1 MIETTNLTNTA
12 YDLERYRDADDV
24 RAFLRTF
31 SLDGLEVM
39 PWGENT
45 LSFLPPDAV
54 PGLHLGYFPCWVD
67 FYRGQEEPVL
77 REFGS
82 MQAAYDRFGG
92 ETPEAIVEFFRR
104 QMDFAESL
112 HVKYVVFH
120 VSDVSIRETV
130 SYRFEHTDEEVID
143 ASAEVL
149 NRAMEGRAYSFELLL
164 ENLWWPGFTFTRPEM
179 TRRMLDGIGYPR
191 TGIMLDVG
199 HLMHTNLDLTGE
211 RDGAAYVLR
220 QMDAHGALASRVR
233 GLHMNFGATGDAVR
247 AMLRA
252 GVPQDGDYW
261 TRLGNAYEWILKI
274 DPHRPFE
281 TPAAAALIREIQPAY
296 LTHEFITESRAQHE
310 AFLKTQRTAAHLA

>member
-1 MIETTNLTNTA
+1 MIETTNLTNTV

-130 SYRFEHTDEEVID
+130 SYRFEHGEC
-143 ASAEVL
+143 S
-149 NRAMEGRAYSFELLL
+149 YS
-164 ENLWWPGFTFTRPEM
+164 
-179 TRRMLDGIGYPR
+179 I
-191 TGIMLDVG
+191 
-199 HLMHTNLDLTGE
+199 
-211 RDGAAYVLR
+211 
-220 QMDAHGALASRVR
+220 
-233 GLHMNFGATGDAVR
+233 
-247 AMLRA
+247 
-252 GVPQDGDYW
+252 
-261 TRLGNAYEWILKI
+261 
-274 DPHRPFE
+274 
-281 TPAAAALIREIQPAY
+281 
-296 LTHEFITESRAQHE
+296 
-310 AFLKTQRTAAHLA
+310 

>member
-1 MIETTNLTNTA
+1 MIETTNLTNTV

-24 RAFLRTF
+24 RAFLRAF

-39 PWGENT
+39 PWGENA

-67 FYRGQEEPVL
+67 FYRGREEAVL
-77 REFGS
+77 REFGT

-92 ETPEAIVEFFRR
+92 EAPEAIVDFFRR
-104 QMDFAESL
+104 QLDFAEAL

-130 SYRFEHTDEEVID
+130 SYRFAHTDEEVID

-149 NRAMEGRAYSFELLL
+149 NRAMAGRTYSFELLL

-179 TRRMLDGIGYPR
+179 TRRLLDAVRYPR
-191 TGIMLDVG
+191 TGVMLDTG
-199 HLMHTNLDLTGE
+199 HLLHTELSLTGE
-211 RDGAAYVLR
+211 CDGAAYILL

-233 GLHMNFGATGDAVR
+233 GLHLNFGATGDAVR
-247 AMLRA
+247 AMLNA
-252 GVPQDGDYW
+252 HASQDGDYW

-281 TPAAAALIREIQPAY
+281 TSSAAELIREIQPAY

-310 AFLKTQRTAAHLA
+310 AFLKTQRAAARLS

>member
-1 MIETTNLTNTA
+1 MIETTNLTNTT

-24 RAFLRTF
+24 RAFLRAF

-67 FYRGQEEPVL
+67 FYRGREAAVRQ
-77 REFGS
+77 EFGT

-92 ETPEAIVEFFRR
+92 ETPEAIVRFFR
-104 QMDFAESL
+104 QQLDFAESL
-112 HVKYVVFH
+112 HVNYVVFH

-130 SYRFEHTDEEVID
+130 SYRFAHTDEEVID

-149 NRAMEGRAYSFELLL
+149 NRATEGRSYSFELLL

-179 TRRMLDGIGYPR
+179 TRRMLEAVRYPK
-191 TGIMLDVG
+191 TGIMLDTG
-199 HLMHTNLDLTGE
+199 HLMHTSLDLTGE
-211 RDGAAYVLR
+211 RDGSTYILR

-247 AMLRA
+247 AMLNA
-252 GVPQDGDYW
+252 QISQDGDYW

-281 TPAAAALIREIQPAY
+281 TSAAATLIREIQPAY

-310 AFLKTQRTAAHLA
+310 TFLKTQRAAAQLS